1 MPRLMARLAGNWPSL
16 AGLALLLCLMAAT
29 ICALAHR
36 SGDRLALTLEPLAG
50 SDGSLAALATDRQS
64 LLLPGGA
71 RSTQSVR
78 LRFYLPPAESATS
91 RWLVRVGRAPVD
103 AVGMSGM
110 GWRSSTLDFYHPARK
125 EGLLPSGFS
134 FPLPVGWS
142 GDIDLELHATGTLR
156 GTMPVRVVRDGTALQ
171 STQRSAALAGAIYA
185 ALFMLAMITLALH
198 SAARDRSFLLFF
210 ATMLAVLVLLAARN
224 GHIYQLPG
232 FKVLAYWRGQG
243 IWALALL
250 SMAVGLQLM
259 QRYSATALGDARM
272 GTLVARFG
280 VALCAAAAA
289 CLLGLDSMDT
299 VLPVAGTVMVAGAGG
314 LAVWLGVTAA
324 RRHVPMAWTV
334 TALGTLSAAAAVMA
348 AFMPPGQWLDPVWVR
363 YGWQLLLVATASALA
378 LGLVARIS
386 EYRNQRDHDRLAR
399 ADSER
404 RMRREAARADLNSA
418 LQAKLRTLPAGD
430 VEWAAFRLL
439 LDHLVPQVPVA
450 FATAIAYGFQ
460 GQDIRVV
467 VPQAHKETV
476 DAIAAQRLLP
486 LKRHAANGMPL
497 QQPVTLASEQG
508 VVAME
513 AVVPLPIR
521 SPAWG
526 LLLLHRTGGDGFST
540 DELALAGEFGRLALL
555 NIEQALSAINLRR
568 SAELDALTGAF
579 NRRTIDQWLVRCFA
593 DADRDGQPV
602 SVLFVDMDHFKLIN
616 DRHGHAAGDE
626 CLREVAKTLR
636 GALADGDL
644 LGRYGGEEFIAVL
657 PGRGG
662 AAGRVVGEQLRAAV
676 ERMRCEWE
684 GQPLQL
690 SVSVGVATRL
700 REEGTPAET
709 VDRAD
714 KALYTAKRSGRNRV
728 HVAPAVFS

>member
-1 MPRLMARLAGNWPSL
+1 MRALLARIADDWPSL
-16 AGLALLLCLMAAT
+16 AGLILLVCLVVAAVT
-29 ICALAHR
+29 ALAAQHV
-36 SGDRLALTLEPLAG
+36 DRLPLTLVPLAG
-50 SDGSLAALATDRQS
+50 SDGEAAVLSADRQS

-78 LRFYLPPAESATS
+78 LRFQLPAAERSTS

-103 AVGMSGM
+103 AVGLRGHGWDGGTRDFFRPASG
-110 GWRSSTLDFYHPARK
+110 D
-125 EGLLPSGFS
+125 GLLPSAFN
-134 FPLPVGWS
+134 FPLPLDWS
-142 GDIDLELHATGTLR
+142 GDIELDLQATGTLK
-156 GTMPVRVVRDGTALQ
+156 GTLPIRVVRDGTALQ
-171 STQRSAALAGAIYA
+171 FTQRSAALAGALYA
-185 ALFMLAMITLALH
+185 ALFMLALVTLALH
-198 SAARDRSFLLFF
+198 GAARDRSFLLFF
-210 ATMLAVLVLLAARN
+210 VTVMALLLLLAARN
-224 GHIYQLPG
+224 GHLYQLPG
-232 FKVLAYWRGQG
+232 FRVLAVWRGQG
-243 IWALALL
+243 IWALTLL
-250 SMAVGLQLM
+250 SLTIGLQLM
-259 QRYSATALGDARM
+259 QRYSATALGDART
-272 GTLVARFG
+272 GTLVARAS
-280 VALCAAAAA
+280 VALSIMAAA
-289 CLLGLDSMDT
+289 CLLGLDQLDA
-299 VLPVAGTVMVAGAGG
+299 VLPVAGTAMVLGAGA

-324 RRHVPMAWTV
+324 RRDVPMAWTV
-334 TALGTLSAAAAVMA
+334 TTLGASSAAAAAAA

-363 YGWQLLLVATASALA
+363 HGWQILLVATASALA
-378 LGLVARIS
+378 LGLVARIG
-386 EYRNQRDHDRLAR
+386 EYRNQRDRDRLAR

-404 RMRREAARADLNSA
+404 RMRREAARADLNTA

-450 FATAIAYGFQ
+450 FAAAIAYGFQ

-467 VPQAHKETV
+467 VPQSHKETV
-476 DAIAAQRLLP
+476 DAIAARRLLP

-526 LLLLHRTGGDGFST
+526 LLLLHRTGGDGFSA
-540 DELALAGEFGRLALL
+540 DELALAGEFARLALL

-593 DADRDGQPV
+593 DADRDGQPI

-626 CLREVAKTLR
+626 CLRAVARTLR
-636 GALADGDL
+636 EGLAEGDL

-676 ERMRCEWE
+676 ERMRCDWE
-684 GQPLQL
+684 GQSLQL

-714 KALYTAKRSGRNRV
+714 KALYTAKRGGRNRV
-728 HVAPAVFS
+728 HVAPAVFT